1 MRKRE
6 EKYAIQLHCVVDLG
20 CVGPGGDVSRQD
32 YSPIR
37 RAAKSLARGIENG
50 DSDIPTVGQSVLK
63 LFAAYE
69 MIHYGLGRQRGIL
82 ASSVHLEY
90 GD

>member
-20 CVGPGGDVSRQD
+20 D